1 MSKHPEWAL
10 KHKTKG
16 TELRLINGT
25 YYLYKITS
33 KWNPEKKRS
42 QKITLGLLGKITQES
57 GFIESDKHKLKK
69 AQNIFDDISVKEYG
83 LSSFIKNHLYE
94 YTDLLKK
101 YFPEHWKFIIASAYA
116 RFAFQSSLKNYQYH
130 FSKSFLSE
138 SYTSVGLSSS
148 MITKKMREIG
158 RNRQQILNFFKEFKV
173 ENDNILF
180 DGTDLFSNSKK
191 MRFPIKSKTKKGT
204 FDNIINLMFV
214 FSMKLKQP
222 VYYRIMSGNIKDVS
236 SFKLCLD
243 ESGISDAIVIADKG
257 FYSESNIE
265 KLDKEQLNYIIPLR
279 RNSAL
284 IDYSPIKS
292 GNFKEFDGYFTY
304 QKKIIWYYQK
314 KQNGKRI
321 IVYKNEELK
330 NEEIN
335 DYLSRC
341 ETLPEKYDTKTFYE
355 KQYLFGTIAFISN
368 LDTNQ
373 TPESIYISYK
383 SRNQIEVMIDV
394 FKNIFEADKSY
405 MQDDDAIEG
414 WMFIN
419 FLIMLWY
426 YKIIHQLKEQN
437 LNNKYSPKDITTF
450 LIDIKKVKINGK
462 WHDENITKKNK
473 VLFDKL
479 NFPIT

>member
-1 MSKHPEWAL
+1 M
-10 KHKTKG
+10 
-16 TELRLINGT
+16 
-25 YYLYKITS
+25 
-33 KWNPEKKRS
+33 
-42 QKITLGLLGKITQES
+42 
-57 GFIESDKHKLKK
+57 
-69 AQNIFDDISVKEYG
+69 
-83 LSSFIKNHLYE
+83 
-94 YTDLLKK
+94 
-101 YFPEHWKFIIASAYA
+101 
-116 RFAFQSSLKNYQYH
+116 
-130 FSKSFLSE
+130 
-138 SYTSVGLSSS
+138 
-148 MITKKMREIG
+148 
-158 RNRQQILNFFKEFKV
+158 
-173 ENDNILF
+173 
-180 DGTDLFSNSKK
+180 
-191 MRFPIKSKTKKGT
+191 
-204 FDNIINLMFV
+204 
-214 FSMKLKQP
+214 
-222 VYYRIMSGNIKDVS
+222 
-236 SFKLCLD
+236 
-243 ESGISDAIVIADKG
+243 
-257 FYSESNIE
+257 
-265 KLDKEQLNYIIPLR
+265 
-279 RNSAL
+279 
-284 IDYSPIKS
+284 
-292 GNFKEFDGYFTY
+292 
-304 QKKIIWYYQK
+304 
-314 KQNGKRI
+314 
-321 IVYKNEELK
+321 
-330 NEEIN
+330 
-335 DYLSRC
+335 SRC